1 MIGIIPTD
9 DVGRESR
16 DGNGRLMANTATEI
30 VYTSTV
36 LVATLALFATS
47 AVANPAAEIILK
59 RQGMTWKKD
68 GNDCSMNA
76 GRACIARGGDN
87 TQGEGNSPRFS
98 DGNNCMGDTVKYTSK
113 MAKGINDAGE
123 KGFCTI
129 TMKTDQRCC
138 VNGQCSAQ
146 EVARDRRVVKTTDAY
161 TEETIQDVS
170 FSKGCAKGTY
180 IQSEMRLV

>member
-1 MIGIIPTD
+1 MTSG
-9 DVGRESR
+9 GS
-16 DGNGRLMANTATEI
+16 L
-30 VYTSTV
+30 YTSTV

-76 GRACIARGGDN
+76 GRA
-87 TQGEGNSPRFS
+87 